1 MRQVLAVGAASVVF
15 VSVLLAGEVA
25 TRRWAIEPEVSRKLV
40 HLASGVL
47 AAALPLVMA
56 FPAIVALALLFVPFM
71 VVSRRVGLFP
81 AVHGVE
87 RATWGEAYF
96 PLGVLLAAAVFP
108 RATPYAYGVLVM
120 GVSDPLAGFA
130 GQRYG
135 RRSYQVLNAHKTY
148 LGSSVFFVA
157 TLGLTLA
164 TVATTNELSM
174 SSLVVV
180 AVLAAA
186 LTVVEG
192 ISGGGLDNVLL
203 PVVAAS
209 LLSLAL

>member
-40 HLASGVL
+40 HLSSGVL
-47 AAALPLVMA
+47 AAALPLVMS
-56 FPAIVALALLFVPFM
+56 FPAVVVLASLFVPFM

-96 PLGVLLAAAVFP
+96 PLGVLLAAALFP
-108 RATPYAYGVLVM
+108 QTTPYAYGVLVM

-135 RRSYQVLNAHKTY
+135 RRAYRVLSAHKTY
-148 LGSSVFFVA
+148 LGSSVFFMT
-157 TLGLTLA
+157 TLVLTLA
-164 TVATTNELSM
+164 TVAATNDLSVG
-174 SSLVVV
+174 SL
-180 AVLAAA
+180 AVIPLLAAI

-192 ISGGGLDNVLL
+192 LSGRGLDNVLL
-203 PVVAAS
+203 PAVAAG
-209 LLSLAL
+209 LLAFVR